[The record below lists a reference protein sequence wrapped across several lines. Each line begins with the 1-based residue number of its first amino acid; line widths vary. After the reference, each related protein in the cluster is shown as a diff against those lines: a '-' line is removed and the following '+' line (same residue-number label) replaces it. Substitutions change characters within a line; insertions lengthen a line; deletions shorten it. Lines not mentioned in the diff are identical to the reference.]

1 MSNNSRPR
9 DEAIEVSCYS
19 VARAASR
26 CVCARAYARAEYAGA
41 LDSSPSATRRAYKT
55 FWRHTRGNHSR
66 WTTKRWADCLNCG
79 DAVRQPA
86 KRSHSNVAGLR

>member
-26 CVCARAYARAEYAGA
+26 CVCARAYARANMQGLWIRHLPRPGER
-41 LDSSPSATRRAYKT
+41 TRRSGG
-55 FWRHTRGNHSR
+55 TREG
-66 WTTKRWADCLNCG
+66 TT
-79 DAVRQPA
+79 
-86 KRSHSNVAGLR
+86 HAGPQKGGLIV